1 MEDALK
7 DCRYSVITEKN
18 PREIVL
24 LRGNGCKWKRC
35 RFCDYHM
42 DFSKNEQDN
51 AILNRNVLS
60 RVTGRYGCLEVINS
74 GSIVDLNRQT
84 IEDIIQ
90 VCKTQNITRLHFESH
105 WMHRRDVVALKAI
118 FNSFGITAKAKIGV
132 ETFEHTFRESYLNK
146 GILESD
152 PKIIAK
158 YFDEV

>member
-118 FNSFGITAKAKIGV
+118 LTLSELLLRQKLALKPL
-132 ETFEHTFRESYLNK
+132 S
-146 GILESD
+146 ILFANR
-152 PKIIAK
+152 I
-158 YFDEV
+158 